1 MWTNTLA
8 GPGQAAASPG
18 PLFACMC
25 DCVCLT
31 IIVDYNDGQHVVLAH
46 HGSALQ
52 YVCSN
57 QLITNTHTHGPRGR
71 LLTSPARLSLS
82 LCLSVF
88 LSVSRSSGCRA
99 LRRHHQSSSSPPL
112 CLPGVCLSLSLPPLC
127 LINDAA
133 CPPLLPDSP
142 PPADVITPLPL
153 LSHPSL

>member
-1 MWTNTLA
+1 
-8 GPGQAAASPG
+8 
-18 PLFACMC
+18 MC

-57 QLITNTHTHGPRGR
+57 QLITNTHIHTHGPRGR
-71 LLTSPARLSLS
+71 LLTSSPVRLSLS
-82 LCLSVF
+82 LSVF
-88 LSVSRSSGCRA
+88 LSVSRSSGWRS

-112 CLPGVCLSLSLPPLC
+112 CLPSVCFSLSLPPLC

-133 CPPLLPDSP
+133 CPPLLSVLPLPDSP